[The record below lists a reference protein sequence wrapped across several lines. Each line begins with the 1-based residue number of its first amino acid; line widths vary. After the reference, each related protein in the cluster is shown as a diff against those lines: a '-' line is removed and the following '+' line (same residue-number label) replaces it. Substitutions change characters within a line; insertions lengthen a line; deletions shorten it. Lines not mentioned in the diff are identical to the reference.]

1 MATSGKSSGAA
12 PAARR
17 SPRAGSSVAVPTVP
31 AALEPDASAVVPSDA
46 GLPAVTLDPGAAV
59 DASRHAVAPALRAQ
73 LEALKAIERFG
84 RYQYGVAGDY
94 LEWSM
99 AQARAS
105 LTIGT
110 PAEHI
115 ASQVT
120 LSTQFSGKLQDRV
133 REFVD
138 LASETQ
144 ASFNHVLVDATAKLA
159 ETIKQSC

>member
-1 MATSGKSSGAA
+1 MATSGKSSGAG

-17 SPRAGSSVAVPTVP
+17 SPRAGSNVAVRTVP
-31 AALEPDASAVVPSDA
+31 ASLEPDASAMAPSGA
-46 GLPAVTLDPGAAV
+46 GLPAM
-59 DASRHAVAPALRAQ
+59 APALRAQ

-120 LSTQFSGKLQDRV
+120 LS
-133 REFVD
+133 
-138 LASETQ
+138 
-144 ASFNHVLVDATAKLA
+144 
-159 ETIKQSC
+159 

>member
-1 MATSGKSSGAA
+1 M
-12 PAARR
+12 
-17 SPRAGSSVAVPTVP
+17 
-31 AALEPDASAVVPSDA
+31 VPSAA
-46 GLPAVTLDPGAAV
+46 GLPAMTLDPSAAV
-59 DASRHAVAPALRAQ
+59 DACRRAVAPALRAQ

-105 LTIGT
+105 LTVGT

-144 ASFNHVLVDATAKLA
+144 ASFNHVLGDTAAKLA